1 MRDTSTDLFSLIK
14 SLSGPE
20 KRYFKNFAALKGG
33 DTSNYVEL
41 FDAICGLK
49 QYDEPALKKHFKNTP
64 VGRQFRYYK
73 NYLLQEIGHAL
84 YHFNAA
90 NDEQSTLFQ
99 QAKIAEI
106 YVNRNL
112 LPLAEKQIKQIRK
125 KATDNN
131 VLVPLMVLEYAETD
145 LALKTGPI
153 ARIDAQITRGRQ
165 NMDEVLH
172 LLQLESNSYT
182 LALETLSFIRK
193 VGTVLSP
200 KVQHEAE
207 HLLNKLLAYPDN
219 LRMSIK
225 AWRNLINCRA
235 ILLSKLNR
243 HEEALN
249 YRKMLVDEMQKRKFV
264 KANEYKLYLSYVHNY
279 QISLQRVGKVDTA
292 IEDGYKLL
300 ELVNSKTFDKP
311 ELWDAR
317 NRSRAHA
324 YNMLISCL
332 VDSGKFTEGDN
343 LVDEVITMYKTGYDS
358 FQPFEQLVFMGNFSQ
373 SLYRRKKFE
382 EAAYWC
388 RSILD
393 KTADNYRHDIN
404 RSARMMLVVCLYEMG
419 DIIHLEYVLR
429 NVFRQLK
436 EKKEISKTEILLEHI
451 IRTLLSRKNVQAKLK
466 LHLQELVLL
475 KAEAEEQP
483 IIALLEVETW
493 LQDKIIRKVL

>member
-20 KRYFKNFAALKGG
+20 KRYFKNLATIKGG
-33 DTSNYVEL
+33 NHTNYLEL
-41 FDAICGLK
+41 FDAICSQR
-49 QYDEPALKKHFKNTP
+49 QYDEQALKEHFKNTP

-73 NYLLQEIGHAL
+73 NYLLQEIGQAL

-112 LPLAEKQIKQIRK
+112 LPLAERQIKQIRK
-125 KATDNN
+125 KAADNN
-131 VLVPLMVLEYAETD
+131 VLVPLMVLEYAETE

-153 ARIDAQITRGRQ
+153 TRIENQIAKGRQ
-165 NMDEVLH
+165 NMDEVLN
-172 LLQLESNSYT
+172 LLQLESNAYT

-193 VGTVLSP
+193 VGTVLTP
-200 KVQHEAE
+200 KVQHEAQN
-207 HLLNKLLAYPDN
+207 LLNKLLAYPDN

-249 YRKMLVDEMQKRKFV
+249 YRKMLVDEMRKRKIV
-264 KANEYKLYLSYVHNY
+264 KASEYKLYLSYMHNY
-279 QISLQRVGKVDTA
+279 QISLQKVGKVDIA
-292 IEDGYKLL
+292 IKDGYKLL
-300 ELVNSKTFDKP
+300 ELVNSRTFDKP

-332 VDSGKFTEGDN
+332 VDSGQFIEGDK
-343 LVDEVITMYKTGYDS
+343 LVDEVITWYKAGHEV

-373 SLYRRKKFE
+373 SLYRRRKYE

-404 RSARMMLVVCLYEMG
+404 RSARMMLVVCLYETG
-419 DIIHLEYVLR
+419 DVIHLEYVLR

-436 EKKEISKTEILLEHI
+436 EKKEISKTEVLLDHI
-451 IRTLLSRKNVQAKLK
+451 IRSLLSRKNVAAKLK
-466 LHLQELVLL
+466 SHLQDLARLKMEPEEL
-475 KAEAEEQP
+475 P
-483 IIALLEVETW
+483 IIALLEIENW
-493 LQDKIIRKVL
+493 LREKIKYKA